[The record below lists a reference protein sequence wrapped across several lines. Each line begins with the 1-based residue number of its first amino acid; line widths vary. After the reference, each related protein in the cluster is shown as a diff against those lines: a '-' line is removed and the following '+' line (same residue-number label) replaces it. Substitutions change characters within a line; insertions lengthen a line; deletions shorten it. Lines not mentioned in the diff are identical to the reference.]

1 MDRRQNENFFNR
13 HPSSPTPQK
22 QARGKS
28 LKNNL
33 KLANMACQLYCNLKR
48 SKNVTNGWA
57 FHKQYWGSLVY
68 KLI

>member
-33 KLANMACQLYCNLKR
+33 KLANIACQLYCNL
-48 SKNVTNGWA
+48 NVVKMSPMDGHSINNIGVALFT
-57 FHKQYWGSLVY
+57 S
-68 KLI
+68 